1 MTVWTTHAF
10 SKCKET
16 FLQDQRIPAQS
27 TFLNWL
33 LHFHL
38 IEMHTTFTHLKT
50 YIKLYSTASP
60 PTSPPESA
68 LAAFD
73 MTRLSLWNLYH
84 NQPSPPEPQKEPINL
99 EKREDPVGPPPPKR
113 HQPDTE
119 ETKMAGT
126 HIKIS
131 SRSKSLFYTFSYS
144 FFYNSENRCP
154 SILSKN

>member
-1 MTVWTTHAF
+1 
-10 SKCKET
+10 
-16 FLQDQRIPAQS
+16 
-27 TFLNWL
+27 
-33 LHFHL
+33 
-38 IEMHTTFTHLKT
+38 MHTTFIYLKT
-50 YIKLYSTASP
+50 DLVKLYFTASP

-131 SRSKSLFYTFSYS
+131 SRSKSLFLHSYS
-144 FFYNSENRCP
+144 SILNGKNYCL

>member
-1 MTVWTTHAF
+1 MQGYPTPLFT
-10 SKCKET
+10 
-16 FLQDQRIPAQS
+16 LQNHHPCRTLKLIS
-27 TFLNWL
+27 LISILLNSL
-33 LHFHL
+33 VNSNVT
-38 IEMHTTFTHLKT
+38 EMHTTFK
-50 YIKLYSTASP
+50 YSIRKLIGNCVTASP
-60 PTSPPESA
+60 PNSPPESA

-131 SRSKSLFYTFSYS
+131 SRSESYS
-144 FFYNSENRCP
+144 CSLHQTFYYVIHN
-154 SILSKN
+154 IVQLLS

>member
-1 MTVWTTHAF
+1 MTVWTTNAF
-10 SKCKET
+10 SKCKDT
-16 FLQDQRIPAQS
+16 FLQDPTYSCPKHITKLITAFS
-27 TFLNWL
+27 
-33 LHFHL
+33 L

-50 YIKLYSTASP
+50 YLKLYSTASP

-131 SRSKSLFYTFSYS
+131 SRSKSLFHTSSYS
-144 FFYNSENRCP
+144 FCYNSKNRCP